1 MDIGNNVNIGVSQ
14 SSISRSIHEVINAA
28 NQPNVI
34 NKWIQFPRTRAELSY
49 LRNG

>member
-1 MDIGNNVNIGVSQ
+1 MDIGHNVNTAVSQ
-14 SSISRSIHEVINAA
+14 SSVSRSIHEIINAA

-34 NKWIQFPRTRAELSY
+34 NQWIQFPRTRAEFNN